1 MFATPSRKM
10 RSIENVN
17 MARFS
22 SGFTR
27 KSAFLGGFFLSQLR
41 RLPAVFCLLFGLIP
55 LASPARTA
63 AKSQEFVVASYN
75 LENYTL
81 HSAERVRQ
89 KSITAREAIADVVAE
104 AHPDILGV
112 CELGS
117 REALADLRQ
126 RLEARGVTFL
136 DTEFVDGPDPD
147 RHVALLSRFPI
158 VRRDSVE
165 KVPFELNGLPELVRR
180 GILDVTIQVTPDYLL
195 RLVGVH
201 LKSKLP
207 VPEGEALVRRMEAQ
221 LVREHV
227 EGILGENP
235 RVQLLVYGDMNETR
249 EEAAIHALQ
258 GSRGSLNALSEL
270 AAQDANGERWTHYR
284 QFTDVYSRIDYFFA
298 NKALRSGLVPG
309 GARISQSV
317 QWRKASD
324 HRLISVLLSPDRL

>member
-1 MFATPSRKM
+1 MSATPLRKAFLKTPL
-10 RSIENVN
+10 RL
-17 MARFS
+17 
-22 SGFTR
+22 GFKK
-27 KSAFLGGFFLSQLR
+27 KSAFCGGFFLPQLR
-41 RLPAVFCLLFGLIP
+41 RGLAVFCLFSGLIP
-55 LASPARTA
+55 LSSPARTA
-63 AKSQEFVVASYN
+63 PKSQEFLVASYN

-81 HSAERVRQ
+81 QSAERVRP
-89 KSITAREAIADVVAE
+89 KSVPAREAIADVVAD

-117 REALADLRQ
+117 LEALADLRQ
-126 RLEARGVTFL
+126 RLARRGLTFL

-180 GILDVTIQVTPDYLL
+180 GILDVTVQVTPSYFL

-235 RVQLLVYGDMNETR
+235 RVQLLVYGDFNETR

-258 GSRGSLNALSEL
+258 GSRGTLNALSEL
-270 AAQDANGERWTHYR
+270 SAQDANGERWTHYR

-298 NKALRSGLVPG
+298 NKALRSVLVPG
-309 GARISQSV
+309 GARISQSP

-324 HRLISVLLSPDRL
+324 HRLISVILSHDR

>member
-1 MFATPSRKM
+1 MFVTPSREW
-10 RSIENVN
+10 RSLEQLN
-17 MARFS
+17 MARFRFGLS
-22 SGFTR
+22 KR
-27 KSAFLGGFFLSQLR
+27 SASIGGFFLSQIR
-41 RLPAVFCLLFGLIP
+41 RFLAVLCLFFGAIP
-55 LASPARTA
+55 LSFPTPTV
-63 AKSQEFVVASYN
+63 AKSQDFVVASYN

-81 HSAERVRQ
+81 QSGERVRQ
-89 KSITAREAIADVVAE
+89 KSIPARDAIADVVVE
-104 AHPDILGV
+104 AHPDVLGV

-117 REALADLRQ
+117 LEALADLRA
-126 RLEARGVTFL
+126 RLAERGINFF
-136 DTEFVDGPDPD
+136 DTEFVNGPDPD

-180 GILDVTIQVTPDYLL
+180 GILDVTIQVTPGYLL

-235 RVQLLVYGDMNETR
+235 NVQLLVYGDMNETR

-298 NKALRSGLVPG
+298 SKALRSVLVPG
-309 GARISQSV
+309 GARISQSA